1 MTSVIDLLSPASFAA
16 GHPFDQYSWL
26 RDNDPVHWHDEPDG
40 TGFWA
45 VTRYEDVKSVSRD
58 TAVFSSSPTIM
69 IPDSE
74 GLEIGDHTMM
84 LMMDPPRHTRYRKL
98 VSPRFVRPAAL
109 RMREGIERLAAEIV
123 DGVVDR
129 DEFDLVEDVAG
140 LLPSYVI
147 AELIG
152 IPRDDGVALYRLTE
166 AIHAAPESLPEG
178 AALGAVI
185 EMLTYAQRVWEE
197 KTATPGD
204 DLASALVTAEVD
216 GHRLDQIDFQL
227 FFMLLID
234 AGGDTT
240 RNLVASGMDA
250 LLAHPEQRAI
260 LTADL
265 DHLPTA
271 IEEMLRWTSPVIY
284 MRRTATANTDVRG
297 QQIKEGEKVVVYYG
311 AANRDPRV
319 FDDPDRFDVTR
330 TPNEHLAFGGG
341 GPHHCLGAHVAR
353 VEIEAMFAQLLTR
366 LPDLEKAG
374 DTEWLPSNFIS
385 GPKHLPVCRKRS

>member
-1 MTSVIDLLSPASFAA
+1 MTSAVDLLSPASFAA

-26 RDNDPVHWHDEPDG
+26 RDNDPVHWHDEPGG

-45 VTRYEDVKSVSRD
+45 VTRYDDVKAVSRD

-69 IPDSE
+69 IPHSE

-109 RMREGIERLAAEIV
+109 RMREGIERLATEIV

-197 KTATPGD
+197 KTAT
-204 DLASALVTAEVD
+204 
-216 GHRLDQIDFQL
+216 
-227 FFMLLID
+227 
-234 AGGDTT
+234 
-240 RNLVASGMDA
+240 
-250 LLAHPEQRAI
+250 
-260 LTADL
+260 
-265 DHLPTA
+265 
-271 IEEMLRWTSPVIY
+271 
-284 MRRTATANTDVRG
+284 
-297 QQIKEGEKVVVYYG
+297 
-311 AANRDPRV
+311 
-319 FDDPDRFDVTR
+319 
-330 TPNEHLAFGGG
+330 
-341 GPHHCLGAHVAR
+341 
-353 VEIEAMFAQLLTR
+353 
-366 LPDLEKAG
+366 
-374 DTEWLPSNFIS
+374 
-385 GPKHLPVCRKRS
+385 